1 MKDKIR
7 NKRQC
12 AVGGNKYIS
21 SLGFTLLEI
30 MIALAIIGTALTVI
44 VHTVNY
50 HTNIMYE
57 NTLTTRM
64 FQLAKEKMNELEMAP
79 QNSIGDIDT
88 TGLSYENTATP
99 IKDTML
105 VELKTVVKGHG
116 RQVVLNELVINK
128 AQ

>member
-1 MKDKIR
+1 
-7 NKRQC
+7 
-12 AVGGNKYIS
+12 
-21 SLGFTLLEI
+21 

-50 HTNIMYE
+50 HTNLMYE

-64 FQLAKEKMNELEMAP
+64 FQLAKEKINGLEMAP
-79 QNSIGDIDT
+79 QNSTGDIDT
-88 TGLSYENTATP
+88 TGLSYENTASP
-99 IKDTML
+99 IKDTRL
-105 VELKTVVKGHG
+105 IELKTVVKGHG